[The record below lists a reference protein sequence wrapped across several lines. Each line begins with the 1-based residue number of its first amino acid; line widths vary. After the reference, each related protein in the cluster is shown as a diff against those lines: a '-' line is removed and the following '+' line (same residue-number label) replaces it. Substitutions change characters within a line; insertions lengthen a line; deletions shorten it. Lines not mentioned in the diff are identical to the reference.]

1 MAGTTPEIKTR
12 FTLDGVDKAASAFR
26 RFQQIAAQAFGKTRT
41 TSSKTFEPLSKSLA
55 AVESKAREVAK
66 TLASVG
72 SRTAFT
78 GIKVGAVGAGV
89 AVGGLAGKLALVSKA
104 ATAASKETAA
114 ALQKIGQDSRRLGEK
129 PGDLAVL
136 GFAGRREGI
145 DQDEISVNLAHIA
158 GTFKN
163 VRNEISRT
171 RTEYLNWYTQ
181 VTDAQKLMRRN
192 PAFRSEGSQAQYEQD
207 FGNYSSAA
215 QASIDYI
222 EGALS
227 QNFQRFHTIRAD
239 NGRRSADDDVA
250 ARLNYM
256 SAQQELVQQRKS
268 IIDSFGPEGQA
279 LYALKPFGLDVEK
292 ASKGGTEGLIALS
305 EAMAR
310 VPDAAEKVRL
320 SMLLFGEDAG
330 PKMLTLMNKGRKG
343 IEEYRAE
350 LERLGGVV
358 SQSDVDLGEKYE
370 ASAENL
376 RTAVGGVKLE
386 IARNLLPY
394 LEQTNKEMTEWLVKS
409 RQVIAK
415 EATQA
420 FLATKGFAT
429 DVVHLFQGNGDV
441 LQTRWLDVVVKKT
454 QVARAAVG
462 ELWKQVSLV
471 WSGRDSDWPWL
482 NKIVDVLGTVK
493 RFALEVFDIFTGKDA
508 KEFKWLNGLRDNVLW
523 FKDRLLEAFDLF
535 KGTLSAIR
543 EAVAP
548 IFEFFGKDVTSG
560 LLYVGMLRFTGVL
573 GLVGKLLGG
582 IKGGLGAVLA
592 LGAGL
597 IGLVSGVGKIAG
609 FAGRALG
616 IGGAA
621 ASVAGAASTALG
633 TAEAAAGAAA
643 VAASMAGVSR
653 SAAAASTQVASV
665 GKAAAD
671 VARGSRL
678 PELIGDIA
686 DIAGGAAVVSGKALP
701 GVGTAA
707 GKAGEAMGAMA
718 KTANSGLGSILQ
730 KIPLVG
736 GAFGAFGSKVA
747 ALFEGL
753 TGKVGA
759 YVTALG
765 GIQPTLAR
773 LGVQFGILAGVAAGA
788 FTAGQYAM
796 GKWQEMLGTQDSY
809 DGIHKAQ
816 ADLMKTQGDAYL
828 NRRLGSRDDN
838 DVLTKRAF
846 YNRDGNNAYGGQTA
860 SERFMTQ
867 AKGLDSLVFGA
878 DRYTGPLAEYQYRQE
893 NGWSLDPDTGMY
905 VKDGEKPQRQMQT
918 LPGWEGSK
926 QQAAPPPVKERIQLD
941 FNIND
946 RKFSGVFDES
956 AGNDLASQLAEIAR
970 KL

>member
-26 RFQQIAAQAFGKTRT
+26 RFQQIAAQAFGKTRAA
-41 TSSKTFEPLSKSLA
+41 SGKTFEPLSKSLTT
-55 AVESKAREVAK
+55 VESKAKEVAK
-66 TLASVG
+66 TLALVG

-89 AVGGLAGKLALVSKA
+89 AIGGLAGKLALVSKA

-145 DQDEISVNLAHIA
+145 DQGEISVNLAHLA
-158 GTFKN
+158 GTFKK
-163 VRNEISRT
+163 VRDEIGRT
-171 RTEYLNWYTQ
+171 RAAYLNWNSI
-181 VTDAQKLMRRN
+181 VTEDVKLQRRN
-192 PAFRSEGSQAQYEQD
+192 PQFRNDNNTALLEENRAAL
-207 FGNYSSAA
+207 SSAA
-215 QASIDYI
+215 SASVDYL
-222 EGALS
+222 ETALRK
-227 QNFQRFHTIRAD
+227 NFEQFHSFRAD
-239 NGRRSADDDVA
+239 DRRDADDMVA
-250 ARLNYM
+250 DRLDYM
-256 SAQQELVQQRKS
+256 SAQQGLADQRKAV
-268 IIDSFGPEGQA
+268 IDSLGPEGQA
-279 LYALKPFGLDVEK
+279 LFDMRKYGLDIGA
-292 ASKGGTEGLIALS
+292 ASKGGTEGLVALS

-462 ELWKQVSLV
+462 DLWKQVSLV
-471 WSGRDSDWPWL
+471 WSGKDSDWPWL
-482 NKIVDVLGTVK
+482 NTVVDTLGTAK
-493 RFALEVFDIFTGKDA
+493 RFAVEVFGLFRGKSA
-508 KEFKWLNGLRDNVLW
+508 KEFGWLNDVKENVIW
-523 FKDRLLEAFDLF
+523 FKDRMVEAFDLF
-535 KGTLSAIR
+535 KGTLSLIKETVR
-543 EAVAP
+543 P
-548 IFEFFGKDVTSG
+548 IFEFFGSDVTSG

-573 GLVGKLLGG
+573 GLIGKLLGG
-582 IKGGLGAVLA
+582 VKGGIGAVIA
-592 LGAGL
+592 TGAGL
-597 IGLVSGVGKIAG
+597 LGLASGISKVAG

-616 IGGAA
+616 VGGAA
-621 ASVAGAASTALG
+621 AGAAGAASTALR

-653 SAAAASTQVASV
+653 SAAAASEKVASV

-686 DIAGGAAVVSGKALP
+686 NIAGGAAVVSGRALP

-707 GKAGEAMGAMA
+707 GKADEAMGAMS
-718 KTANSGLGSILQ
+718 KTATTGLGSILQ
-730 KIPLVG
+730 RLPVVG
-736 GAFGAFGSKVA
+736 GAFGSFGSKVA

-765 GIQPTLAR
+765 GIQPALAK
-773 LGVQFGILAGVAAGA
+773 LGVQFGILAAVAAGA

-809 DGIHKAQ
+809 DGIHKSQ
-816 ADLMKTQGDAYL
+816 ADLMRIQGDAYL
-828 NRRLGSRDDN
+828 NKRLGSRDEN
-838 DVLTKRAF
+838 DILTKRAF
-846 YNRDGNNAYGGQTA
+846 YNRDGASAFTGQTA
-860 SERFMTQ
+860 SERFLTQ
-867 AKGLDSLVFGA
+867 AKGLDSLVFGS

-893 NGWSLDPDTGMY
+893 NGWSLDPSTGMY
-905 VKDGEKPQRQMQT
+905 VKDGEKPQRPTQT
-918 LPGWEGSK
+918 LPGWADSK
-926 QQAAPPPVKERIQLD
+926 QQATPPPVEKRIQLD

-946 RKFSGVFDES
+946 KQYSGVFDES
-956 AGNDLASQLAEIAR
+956 SATNLASQLAELAR
-970 KL
+970 KM